1 MGQTACPSFFGGND
15 LARISVETICMYLC
29 PGIIYQP
36 FYLHPNLR
44 PRPEE
49 CTCAH
54 VDLSP
59 SSSKDPGTNKIAEK
73 LSQPPSAYS
82 GAV

>member
-1 MGQTACPSFFGGND
+1 
-15 LARISVETICMYLC
+15 MYLC

-59 SSSKDPGTNKIAEK
+59 SSSKILAQIK
-73 LSQPPSAYS
+73 LPKNCLNHHARIPELYNVVIKLDQVGGGVYPCIS
-82 GAV
+82 GGMTVD